1 MSQSKVLHELCI
13 SGIMYLFICLSFLMS
28 LFELYSHSFVKNTE
42 ENIIEPDFKERE
54 GKPDVECF
62 RTSKLHHRAMFIREE
77 G

>member
-1 MSQSKVLHELCI
+1 
-13 SGIMYLFICLSFLMS
+13 MS

-62 RTSKLHHRAMFIREE
+62 RTSKLDHRAMFIRGE